1 MSCWI
6 DILLDDPEKY
16 MYISNRYILGV
27 FFFPNQFGLILG
39 GLVSSLAHG
48 KSGGIM
54 NAFFWLIGSYQSST
68 FWGHVAA
75 ALISLLLLMVQEA
88 LICIEVWYWKINS

>member
-1 MSCWI
+1 MQFLVMLKCHAELIDCWMILRSICIFVI
-6 DILLDDPEKY
+6 DISWEF
-16 MYISNRYILGV
+16 

-54 NAFFWLIGSYQSST
+54 DAFFWLIGSYQSST
-68 FWGHVAA
+68 F
-75 ALISLLLLMVQEA
+75 
-88 LICIEVWYWKINS
+88 